1 MSDNKKY
8 YWLKLKRD
16 FFKRHDVRIIEE
28 MPNGKEYVLFYLKL
42 LLESIDHEG
51 ALRFSEAV
59 PYNEQMLSV
68 VTNTSIDIVGD
79 AMKVFTELRMIEILG
94 DKTIFLHEVQKLTGS
109 ETAKAELMRKKRSRE
124 KLASGNNVTEALP
137 LVTKCYTE
145 IEKEKDIE
153 KDIDIEI
160 EGEEEKEN
168 TACSPSPLQ
177 VVELY
182 NKICI
187 SFPPVRTLSEARKKE
202 IAIRLNTYSLKAFET
217 LFENAES
224 SSFLKGSNPRN
235 WYATFDWL
243 INEAN
248 MIKVIEGN
256 YADRNII
263 KEQPKSDFDDFMS
276 RLAAMRTEE

>member
-1 MSDNKKY
+1 
-8 YWLKLKRD
+8 
-16 FFKRHDVRIIEE
+16 

-68 VTNTSIDIVGD
+68 VTNTSIDIVSD

-109 ETAKAELMRKKRSRE
+109 ETKSAERKRKSRE
-124 KLASGNNVTEALP
+124 RLNLLQEKSEVGQCHTE
-137 LVTKCYTE
+137 VTKSHTE

-153 KDIDIEI
+153 KDIDI

-235 WYATFDWL
+235 WYATFD
-243 INEAN
+243 
-248 MIKVIEGN
+248 
-256 YADRNII
+256 
-263 KEQPKSDFDDFMS
+263 
-276 RLAAMRTEE
+276 